1 MAGKYYQT
9 DKHNNKGKTMNI
21 NDIKKILKA
30 ANVADDTVLMFGK
43 HGLGKSAIVKQFS
56 KENKYNHVEIFLSMF
71 DVGDLMGI
79 PRTQTIGTSIITT
92 WAEPDWFQNITDA
105 AWPQV
110 NNKEDLVFNDKA
122 FEAFISANKP
132 GFEEITRTELN
143 HLYCKF
149 YNLIETRLYLV
160 LNQNN
165 VVNTKST
172 ASVLFLDELNRANLD
187 TRNACMQL
195 ILEKELHCHK
205 LPFVNGKQTMIV
217 AAANPTDGYQVDEL
231 DPALLDRFLTIDAE
245 ADVGAW
251 LSWAGDTGINDIVRS
266 YIAENPTRLHYTP
279 KSGKGAT
286 PRSWAKLAAF
296 MDSAESIPQEV
307 LYPILCGKIGSELGS
322 QFLSFY
328 NNYSKVIKM
337 EDIEALIAKKHKS
350 TSKIEATAKHVA
362 KLIEKQ
368 EAIQKQELANQF
380 LAKYVNLPADDALP
394 MLAYL
399 YALELEIVNSLL
411 KSYKESDNDSYMK
424 LAKIDGE
431 LNQKALFKRIVN
443 GAAQA

>member
-1 MAGKYYQT
+1 
-9 DKHNNKGKTMNI
+9 MNI
-21 NDIKKILKA
+21 NDIKKIIKA
-30 ANVADDTVLMFGK
+30 AAKADDTVLMFGK
-43 HGLGKSAIVKQFS
+43 HGIGKSNIVKQFS
-56 KENKYNHVEIFLSMF
+56 KENGYNHVEIFLSMF
-71 DVGDLMGI
+71 EIGDLLGI
-79 PRTQTIGTSIITT
+79 PKTKVVGTSTITA
-92 WAEPDWFQNITDA
+92 WAEPDWFQNIIDA

-110 NNKEDLVFNDKA
+110 NNKSDLVFSDSA
-122 FEAFISANKP
+122 LEAFVNATHP
-132 GFEEITRTELN
+132 GYETIDRSELN

-149 YNLIETRLYLV
+149 YNLVESHLLLTT
-160 LNQNN
+160 NQTN
-165 VVNTKST
+165 VINTKSVP
-172 ASVLFLDELNRANLD
+172 SVLFLDEINRANIDVRQASL
-187 TRNACMQL
+187 QL

-251 LSWAGDTGINDIVRS
+251 LSWAGDSGINDIVRS

-337 EDIEALIAKKHKS
+337 EDIEALIAKKHKP

-380 LAKYVNLPADDALP
+380 LAKYVNLPADEALP

-411 KSYKESDNDSYMK
+411 KSYKESDNENYMK